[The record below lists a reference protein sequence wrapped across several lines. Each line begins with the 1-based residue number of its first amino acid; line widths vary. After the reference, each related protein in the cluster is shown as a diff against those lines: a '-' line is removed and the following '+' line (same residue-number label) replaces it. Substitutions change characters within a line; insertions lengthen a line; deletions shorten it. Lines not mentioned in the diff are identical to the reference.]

1 MEQELDRVK
10 RLTESGNTTEL
21 LFLAVSRGR
30 LSSISQILRNA
41 PNDQS
46 LLSATDTRGATPLHV
61 ACESGH
67 IDVIRSL
74 LAAGAPCTL
83 KWHENTPFQTCTAA
97 GNTTEPF
104 QTALLQA
111 VCAGDVERCTQLI
124 QGGVDANSH
133 QVLCWAADLGRN
145 EVASVLL
152 QHGADVNIARTS
164 DCKTPLHLALSS
176 KNQGKGFDSVSLNP
190 SYWHVLTYSFSLPVQ
205 FFIAMYCN
213 LLYHHFLYHQL
224 LCHLLFDRHLFYR
237 HLFYR
242 HPFYIIIG

>member
-74 LAAGAPCTL
+74 LAAGAPCTIQWN
-83 KWHENTPFQTCTAA
+83 KNTPFQTCTAA

-176 KNQGKGFDSVSLNP
+176 KNQGKGFDL
-190 SYWHVLTYSFSLPVQ
+190 
-205 FFIAMYCN
+205 
-213 LLYHHFLYHQL
+213 FL
-224 LCHLLFDRHLFYR
+224 
-237 HLFYR
+237 
-242 HPFYIIIG
+242 